1 MNKVIAVGSDSE
13 KNVYQPFED
22 FIPNIIHDTHMKDNI
37 KEKPLKLGFTK
48 SEIGALSKYIFG
60 NQIEDTVA
68 KGLAYS
74 STAE

>member
-22 FIPNIIHDTHMKDNI
+22 LIPNIMHDTHMKDNI

-48 SEIGALSKYIFG
+48 SEIDTLSKYIFG
-60 NQIEDTVA
+60 KQIEDTVV